1 MRRVLFL
8 LLGLLLAAPFLWG
21 SLVRPLRTDVV
32 QPLFVGV
39 DYTREVRQ
47 EPRALVLHVVELDL
61 TAVSLLVTPPPTS
74 SGRTTTDFL
83 RQYGLQLAINGSFYQ
98 IDRSSDN
105 NGLIPLG
112 HTIANGVAYVPSR
125 QNWPVLCIRSGNAA
139 IYDDQCPVGTEQGLA
154 GNVRLVAN
162 GEPVNLNGLRFPGRA
177 MSQRWEART
186 AVALDRTGS
195 KMWLLV
201 VDGRQ
206 PGYSEGV
213 TLPELADL
221 LHELG
226 AYEAINLD
234 GGGSSTL
241 AMAGWLH
248 PTTLNAPAALRL
260 FPLQRPV
267 ATHLGVYAQPL
278 QN

>member
-1 MRRVLFL
+1 MRRMVFL
-8 LLGLLLAAPFLWG
+8 LFGLLLAAPFLWG
-21 SLVRPLRTDVV
+21 SLMRPPRTDVV

-39 DYTREVRQ
+39 TYTREVRL
-47 EPRALVLHVVELDL
+47 EPRELVLHVVELDL

-74 SGRTTTDFL
+74 NGRTTTDFL
-83 RQYGLQLAINGSFYQ
+83 REFGLQLAINGSFYQ
-98 IDRSSDN
+98 IDRRSD
-105 NGLIPLG
+105 GQPLIPLG
-112 HTIANGVAYVPSR
+112 HTIANGIAYVPSR
-125 QNWPVLCIRSGNAA
+125 QNWPVLCIRSSHAA
-139 IYDDQCPVGTEQGLA
+139 IYDEQCPTGTEQGLA
-154 GNVRLVAN
+154 GNVRLVAD
-162 GEPVNLNGLRFPGRA
+162 GQPVNLTSLRFPGRA
-177 MSQRWEART
+177 MSHRLEPRT
-186 AVALDRTGS
+186 AVALDPTGS

-206 PGYSEGV
+206 PGYSAGV

-221 LHELG
+221 LHEFG

-241 AMAGWLH
+241 ATAGWLQ

-278 QN
+278 P

>member
-1 MRRVLFL
+1 MRRILFL

-21 SLVRPLRTDVV
+21 SLMRPPRTDLV

-39 DYTREVRQ
+39 NYTRQVRQ
-47 EPRALVLHVVELDL
+47 EPRALVLHVVKLDL

-74 SGRTTTDFL
+74 NGRTTTSFL
-83 RQYGLQLAINGSFYQ
+83 REFGLQLAINGSFYQ
-98 IDRSSDN
+98 IDRSSNSED
-105 NGLIPLG
+105 LIPLG
-112 HTIANGVAYVPSR
+112 HTIANGVAYAPSR
-125 QNWPVLCIRSGNAA
+125 QDWPVLCIRKGSAV
-139 IYDDQCPVGTEQGLA
+139 IYDEQCPVDTEQGLA
-154 GNVRLVAN
+154 GNVRLVTN
-162 GEPVNLNGLRFPGRA
+162 SEPVNLNGLRFPGRA

-186 AVALDRTGS
+186 AVGLDRTGS

-221 LHELG
+221 LHEFG
-226 AYEAINLD
+226 VYEAINLD

-241 AMAGWLH
+241 AAAGWLQ

-278 QN
+278 E

>member
-8 LLGLLLAAPFLWG
+8 LLGLLVAAPFLWG
-21 SLVRPLRTDVV
+21 SLVRPPRTEVV

-39 DYTREVRQ
+39 NYTRQVRQ

-74 SGRTTTDFL
+74 NGRTTTDFL
-83 RQYGLQLAINGSFYQ
+83 REFGLQLAINGSFYQ
-98 IDRSSDN
+98 IDRSSNSED
-105 NGLIPLG
+105 LIPLG
-112 HTIANGVAYVPSR
+112 HTIANGVAYAPSR
-125 QNWPVLCIRSGNAA
+125 QDWPVLCIRKGSAV
-139 IYDDQCPVGTEQGLA
+139 IYDEQCPVDTEQGLA
-154 GNVRLVAN
+154 GNVRLVTN
-162 GEPVNLNGLRFPGRA
+162 SEPVNLNGLRFPGRA

-186 AVALDRTGS
+186 AVGLDRTGS

-221 LHELG
+221 LHEFG
-226 AYEAINLD
+226 VYEAINLD

-241 AMAGWLH
+241 AAAGWLQ

-278 QN
+278 E

>member
-1 MRRVLFL
+1 MRRILFL

-21 SLVRPLRTDVV
+21 SLVRPPRTDVV

-39 DYTREVRQ
+39 NYTRQVRQ
-47 EPRALVLHVVELDL
+47 EPRALVLHVVKLDL

-74 SGRTTTDFL
+74 NGRTTTDFL
-83 RQYGLQLAINGSFYQ
+83 REFGLQLAINGSFYQ
-98 IDRSSDN
+98 IDRRSDSDD
-105 NGLIPLG
+105 LIPLG
-112 HTIANGVAYVPSR
+112 QTIANGVAYAPSR
-125 QNWPVLCIRSGNAA
+125 QNWPVLCIRKGSAA
-139 IYDDQCPVGTEQGLA
+139 IYDEQCPVGTEQGLA
-154 GNVRLVAN
+154 GNVRLVTN
-162 GEPVNLNGLRFPGRA
+162 SEPVNLNGLRFPGRA

-186 AVALDRTGS
+186 AVGLDRTGS

-221 LHELG
+221 LHEFG
-226 AYEAINLD
+226 VYEAINLD

-241 AMAGWLH
+241 AAAGWLQ

-278 QN
+278 E

>member
-1 MRRVLFL
+1 
-8 LLGLLLAAPFLWG
+8 
-21 SLVRPLRTDVV
+21 
-32 QPLFVGV
+32 
-39 DYTREVRQ
+39 TRQVRQ

-74 SGRTTTDFL
+74 NGRTTTDFL
-83 RQYGLQLAINGSFYQ
+83 REFGLQLAINGSFYQ
-98 IDRSSDN
+98 IDRRSDSDD
-105 NGLIPLG
+105 LIPLG
-112 HTIANGVAYVPSR
+112 QTIANGVAYAPSR
-125 QNWPVLCIRSGNAA
+125 QNWPVLCIRKGSAA
-139 IYDDQCPVGTEQGLA
+139 IYDEQCPVGTEQGLA
-154 GNVRLVAN
+154 GNVRLVTN
-162 GEPVNLNGLRFPGRA
+162 SEPVNLNGLRFPGRA

-186 AVALDRTGS
+186 AVGLDRTGS

-221 LHELG
+221 LHEFG
-226 AYEAINLD
+226 VYEAINLD

-241 AMAGWLH
+241 AAAGWLQ

-278 QN
+278 E

>member
-1 MRRVLFL
+1 MRRILFL

-21 SLVRPLRTDVV
+21 ILMRPPRTDLV

-39 DYTREVRQ
+39 NYTRQVRQ
-47 EPRALVLHVVELDL
+47 EPRALVLHVVKLDL

-74 SGRTTTDFL
+74 NGRTTTSFL
-83 RQYGLQLAINGSFYQ
+83 REFGLQLAINGSFYQ
-98 IDRSSDN
+98 IDRSSNSED
-105 NGLIPLG
+105 LIPLG
-112 HTIANGVAYVPSR
+112 HTIANGVAYAPSR
-125 QNWPVLCIRSGNAA
+125 QDWPVLCIRKGSAV
-139 IYDDQCPVGTEQGLA
+139 IYDEQCPVDTEQGLA
-154 GNVRLVAN
+154 GNVRLVTN
-162 GEPVNLNGLRFPGRA
+162 SEPVNLNGLRFPGRA

-186 AVALDRTGS
+186 AVGLDRTGS

-221 LHELG
+221 LHEFG
-226 AYEAINLD
+226 VYEAINLD

-241 AMAGWLH
+241 AAAGWLQ

-278 QN
+278 E